1 MVFCELLAYMTSTT
15 LTRPN
20 SCSVQGCTS
29 SRICGASNDSVLLA
43 LMTSE
48 VPPSMARVVIFT
60 AFRNFCCKR
69 EKFGNILFYRYEQ
82 TAFFIQR
89 AKSYY
94 KDSDVIIAQQAFLMN
109 GKCSKTDENK
119 CILLQQISPKT

>member
-1 MVFCELLAYMTSTT
+1 MSADNTYLQVFCELLAYMTSTM

-82 TAFFIQR
+82 TAFSF
-89 AKSYY
+89 
-94 KDSDVIIAQQAFLMN
+94 N
-109 GKCSKTDENK
+109 GQNHITKTAM
-119 CILLQQISPKT
+119 